1 MIGFVN
7 VVNATLRETT
17 RTAGSSTGKPVLATD
32 AKTRPVKAKA

>member
-17 RTAGSSTGKPVLATD
+17 RTAGSNAKKHVVPAD
-32 AKTRPVKAKA
+32 AKARRPKTKA